1 MKEFMKLHIRI
12 LLSLSIVFS
21 IAATL
26 SSCTDEEVIA
36 NPSGSG
42 RPGSI
47 SFSCNDMIEVYKD
60 NNTATRADLSKNAEE
75 KQIKTLHVFF
85 FDQTSG
91 DLLNSNSYANFPA
104 YQKVKDLSLL
114 KVPSADE
121 VDNIFGSVEQ
131 DKKVRIVAIANIDA
145 TDECDSADDE
155 TNMFCT
161 KYSLHG
167 EIRQNGRVAAGDRW
181 EIKNISDLRD
191 WVYYPRVRMDKGA
204 ANDISRLPE
213 AGMPMI
219 GELDVDLSEKPTG
232 NQYIVQM
239 TALMAKINISV
250 SLEPKQSKGDYPI
263 LKITEYGV
271 KNMPLAV
278 PFKKC
283 TGDPIEG
290 ANTSNPPA
298 NYNEYINMYDVTSAP
313 MYHNDGSECPEDRG
327 FNPVD
332 NNFSQD
338 VHEYTTTAGLPVT
351 INKDSKPVNF
361 YYYTYE
367 NIQLP
372 NYAAERPNGVN
383 ENTPAFDSSKKF
395 IRPSGLT
402 NDDYLQRWKPTIA
415 YENCA
420 SALILKGEYTTDQQL
435 TYKAQFTVYIGGD
448 TKANKS
454 AAGYDI
460 TVDEDA
466 NYRNFKVE
474 RNHLYNNNIV
484 IRGLDY
490 VRNSSDRVYNFD
502 GRVNVVNDNPLYLA
516 IVNERLVDAH
526 ATALPMDIWISNT
539 EDAYIDEINF
549 EIEGPNKDQGNWIRM
564 EYVDAETMKK
574 GRDGKAYAPGTG
586 ERKYFEYNLIDQLD
600 KEKNYKLTVDGATGN
615 RSRIY
620 FYINENVPTSND
632 ADEKGYGPRTATIDI
647 SYNVVYTD
655 GRETEHFSRTL
666 EIDQAAL
673 VKIPVV
679 SYDWRGREIDQTTWM
694 EYYEEYLEH
703 SDPLD
708 RHEQIGELYKGLDW
722 GLDGVEVN
730 HSNYDGEGTNR
741 GPHQIY
747 YKNNAF
753 LMTQWAIDHS
763 QTDAQHPD
771 KTISSVYLF
780 NDVAPLS
787 AFHYCY
793 GKNKRN
799 SDGSVWLKN
808 NTCGWYMP
816 GIRELEKA
824 LIAYYE
830 TFVDFQDNYYWS
842 CCPHTNNLLDGSQRD
857 RNFKYARATKV
868 QLGSSNLYVSSNTL
882 GKGGSQLRKGT
893 YLRIRAFYR
902 VD

>member
-1 MKEFMKLHIRI
+1 MKDFMKLNIRV

-21 IAATL
+21 IVATL
-26 SSCTDEEVIA
+26 SSCTDEKFIA
-36 NPSGSG
+36 NPSDSG

-47 SFSCNDMIEVYKD
+47 SFSCNDMIEVYRD
-60 NNTATRADLSKNAEE
+60 NNTATRADLSKNADE

-91 DLLNSNSYANFPA
+91 DLLNSNANANFPA

-121 VDNIFGSVEQ
+121 IDNIFGSVEQ

-145 TDECDSADDE
+145 TDKCDSADDE

-167 EIRQNGRVAAGDRW
+167 EIRQNGREASGERW

-219 GELDVDLSEKPTG
+219 GELDVDLSKKPTG

-278 PFKKC
+278 PFTKC
-283 TGDPIEG
+283 TGEAIKG

-298 NYNEYINMYDVTSAP
+298 NYNEYINMYNVTSAP
-313 MYHNDGSECPEDRG
+313 MYHN
-327 FNPVD
+327 
-332 NNFSQD
+332 
-338 VHEYTTTAGLPVT
+338 YTTTAGLPVT

-383 ENTPAFDSSKKF
+383 VNTPAFDSNKKF
-395 IRPSGLT
+395 SRPTGLT

-435 TYKAQFTVYIGGD
+435 TYKAQFTVYLGGD
-448 TKANKS
+448 TKKDKKAD
-454 AAGYDI
+454 GYDI
-460 TVDEDA
+460 TVDADA

-539 EDAYIDEINF
+539 KEACIDNINF
-549 EIEGPNKDQGNWIRM
+549 EIEGVKNGQVNWIRM

-574 GRDGKAYAPGTG
+574 GRDDKAYAPGTG
-586 ERKYFEYNLIDQLD
+586 ERKYFEHNLIEDQLNKEENYNL
-600 KEKNYKLTVDGATGN
+600 TVNGATGN

-620 FYINENVPTSND
+620 FYIKENVPTSND

-647 SYNVVYTD
+647 SYNVNYSD
-655 GRETEHFSRTL
+655 GREPDHYSRTL

-673 VKIPVV
+673 VKVSGRHSSGHDVPV
-679 SYDWRGREIDQTTWM
+679 TWM

-708 RHEQIGELYKGLDW
+708 RHEQKGELYTGLEW
-722 GLDGVEVN
+722 GLEGVNVN
-730 HSNYDGEGTNR
+730 HDYYDGEGFLAQGN
-741 GPHQIY
+741 HQIY
-747 YKNNAF
+747 YKKNAF
-753 LMTQWAIDHS
+753 KMTQWAITNS
-763 QTDAQHPD
+763 KADAQHPD
-771 KTISSVYLF
+771 KSIKSVYLF

-793 GKNKRN
+793 GKNMRN

-808 NTCGWYMP
+808 DTCGWYMP
-816 GIRELEKA
+816 GIRELELA
-824 LIAYYE
+824 LIKYYE
-830 TFVDFQDNYYWS
+830 TFTDFQDNFYWS
-842 CCPHTNNLLDGSQRD
+842 CAPHTTNIFEGSNRD
-857 RNFKYARATKV
+857 KNYKYARATKV
-868 QLGSSNLYVSSNTL
+868 QLGSSLYVSSNEL
-882 GKGGSQLRKGT
+882 GQGGSILRKGS